1 LFTWYTKPMKEFHL
15 ISIFPN
21 MLDSYFGESI
31 LGRAQKSKKIKI
43 VMHDL
48 RDWATD
54 KHKTTDDVPFGG
66 GAGMVMKIEPIFKA
80 LTSLKALKG
89 KKTSR
94 TILLSASGA
103 PFTQQKAKELAK
115 YKKLVF
121 ICGRYEGVDHRVS
134 EHLVDESLSI
144 GPYVLT
150 GGELAAA
157 VIVDSVARLE
167 KGVLGNQNSLSE
179 ESHNDIT
186 EATQET
192 CLEYP
197 QYTRPAKFSPKRGIS
212 WDVPEVLLSGNH
224 ALIKK
229 WRDSLFTDKK

>member
-1 LFTWYTKPMKEFHL
+1 MKEFHIL
-15 ISIFPN
+15 SIFPRI
-21 MLDSYFGESI
+21 LDSYFSESI
-31 LGRAQKSKKIKI
+31 LGRAQNNKKIKI
-43 VMHDL
+43 ITHDL
-48 RDWATD
+48 REWATD

-66 GAGMVMKIEPIFKA
+66 GAGMVMKIEPIYKA
-80 LTSLKALKG
+80 LTKLKAIKG

-103 PFTQQKAKELAK
+103 PFTQQKAKELAR

-121 ICGRYEGVDHRVS
+121 VCGRYEGVDHRVS

-150 GGELAAA
+150 GGELAAG
-157 VIVDSVARLE
+157 VIIDSVARLE
-167 KGVLGNQNSLSE
+167 KGVLGNQESLTE
-179 ESHNDIT
+179 ESYNDIGGT
-186 EATQET
+186 AWET
-192 CLEYP
+192 NLEYP

-229 WRDSLFTDKK
+229 WRDGFFRKHTP

>member
-1 LFTWYTKPMKEFHL
+1 MFTWYTNLMKEFHVV
-15 ISIFPN
+15 SIFPRI
-21 MLDSYFGESI
+21 LDSYFSESI
-31 LGRAQKSKKIKI
+31 LGRAQKNKKIKI
-43 VMHDL
+43 VTHDL
-48 RDWATD
+48 REWADD

-66 GAGMVMKIEPIFKA
+66 GAGMVMKVEPIFKA
-80 LTSLKALKG
+80 LSFLKALKG

-94 TILLSASGA
+94 TILLSASGT

-121 ICGRYEGVDHRVS
+121 VCGRYEGVDHRVG
-134 EHLVDESLSI
+134 EYLVDESLSI

-150 GGELAAA
+150 GGELAAG
-157 VIVDSVARLE
+157 VIIDSVARLE
-167 KGVLGNQNSLSE
+167 KGVLGNKESLAE
-179 ESHNDIT
+179 ESYNDFEDT
-186 EATQET
+186 PWKTS
-192 CLEYP
+192 LEYP

-229 WRDSLFTDKK
+229 WRDSF

>member
-1 LFTWYTKPMKEFHL
+1 
-15 ISIFPN
+15 

-31 LGRAQKSKKIKI
+31 LGRAQKNKKIKI
-43 VMHDL
+43 VTHDL

-167 KGVLGNQNSLSE
+167 KGVLGNQDSLSE
-179 ESHNDIT
+179 ESHNDST
-186 EATQET
+186 EATPET
-192 CLEYP
+192 YLEYP
-197 QYTRPAKFSPKRGIS
+197 QYTRPAQFSPKRGIS

-229 WRDSLFTDKK
+229 WRDGFYTTKK

>member
-1 LFTWYTKPMKEFHL
+1 
-15 ISIFPN
+15 

-31 LGRAQKSKKIKI
+31 LGRAQKNKKIKI
-43 VMHDL
+43 VTHDL

-80 LTSLKALKG
+80 LTKLRALKG

-167 KGVLGNQNSLSE
+167 KGVLGNQDSLSE
-179 ESHNDIT
+179 ESHNDST
-186 EATQET
+186 EATPET
-192 CLEYP
+192 YLEYP
-197 QYTRPAKFSPKRGIS
+197 QYTRPARFSPKRGIS

-229 WRDSLFTDKK
+229 WRDGFYTIKK